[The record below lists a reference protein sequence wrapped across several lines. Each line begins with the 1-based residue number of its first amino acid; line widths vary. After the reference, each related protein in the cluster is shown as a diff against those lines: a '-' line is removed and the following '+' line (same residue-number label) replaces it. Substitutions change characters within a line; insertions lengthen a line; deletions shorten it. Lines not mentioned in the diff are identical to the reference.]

1 MKIELSTKPKLI
13 YNKNEQVIKFI
24 YYFPIKTD
32 YKNIHYVR
40 LLDFILSTTSNEY
53 QDSSLFEKI
62 KKQKLLISNNIYL
75 IEKEKTSF
83 IAYSFTI
90 PKENII
96 NDYDIEETFTF
107 ALSLIK
113 KPFIKNNEFNKN
125 KFYYEKDYFV
135 ERNKMIMNNIINKMN
150 EQFYNIVD
158 KNEYL
163 GCNYIR
169 STKILKN
176 ITPRKLYKFYKKN
189 IKDNKPFI
197 YVYGNINKLNKLI
210 KYKEEN
216 IIINIEKYKKIPDSK
231 SINITKNIPLE
242 QSYIY
247 LEYKI
252 INFKEDDIDYFKI
265 ITDLLNDQS
274 TDLLFKKLRI
284 EKNIIYSFNFIKYL
298 KSGIFI
304 IKSGIDEKNKNEFI
318 NSVNNILEELKI
330 NLEFYLKKLI
340 EGMKINLLYEE
351 DNDNYILMNVIAN
364 DLNEDTLKKY
374 IEKCTNI
381 DINRIYEVLNKIEL
395 KNIVFFRST
404 K

>member
-1 MKIELSTKPKLI
+1 MNLP
-13 YNKNEQVIKFI
+13 FI
-24 YYFPIKTD
+24 YRV
-32 YKNIHYVR
+32 H
-40 LLDFILSTTSNEY
+40 EY
-53 QDSSLFEKI
+53 
-62 KKQKLLISNNIYL
+62 
-75 IEKEKTSF
+75 
-83 IAYSFTI
+83 
-90 PKENII
+90 PKE
-96 NDYDIEETFTF
+96 EKLRSF
-107 ALSLIK
+107 LS
-113 KPFIKNNEFNKN
+113 
-125 KFYYEKDYFV
+125 FV
-135 ERNKMIMNNIINKMN
+135 SN
-150 EQFYNIVD
+150 
-158 KNEYL
+158 L
-163 GCNYIR
+163 GYSI
-169 STKILKN
+169 
-176 ITPRKLYKFYKKN
+176 PGN

-265 ITDLLNDQS
+265 ITDLLNNQS

-318 NSVNNILEELKI
+318 NTVNNILEELKI